1 MKPIIYIEPQKKKNG
16 YKTLKA
22 DLEFH
27 NGLEKLIRKGI
38 FRDKRDATKK
48 LTPLLNPVLWK
59 IKISKPTTK
68 TRIIDL
74 NNKRRKIELEFQ

>member
-1 MKPIIYIEPQKKKNG
+1 MRPIIYIEKPVKKNG
-16 YKTLKA
+16 YRMLKA

-27 NGLEKLIRKGI
+27 YGLEKLIHKGI